1 MTSLVQPHLVPL
13 RAVRV
18 SGATHRE
25 RGRARGAQ
33 LGEAVLRT
41 SRAYADLFGR
51 LGIAGTDQDE
61 AAAASLEATR
71 AWAPE
76 VHEELEGVAEGAG
89 VDLLDVA
96 RTVARTEILTLAQ
109 LPVASECSTLAHV
122 PPASGD
128 AGPGGAV
135 SAQTWD
141 WYASFVGCWHL
152 HRVDPV
158 GDEVA
163 HAGFAEHGMTGKI
176 GLNAAGVGVHLNILQ
191 HRDDAPGGVPVH
203 VVLARLLTGAR
214 SVQDGLE
221 IVRSAA
227 TTSSSVITLTGTD
240 SVAMAELSPGR
251 VTVLQDEGWML
262 HTNHFLGLEEPV
274 RDPASTTFD
283 RFGHLQRATA
293 SAAPPASADDL
304 LPLVCVPPGPGSV
317 AVLPDPDAA
326 EHEQRATL
334 ATVRIDP
341 GARTVRLSPGIPQH
355 ADEVCLT
362 YQL

>member
-1 MTSLVQPHLVPL
+1 MTQLVQPHLVPL

-18 SGATHRE
+18 SGASHRE
-25 RGRARGAQ
+25 RGRARGTV
-33 LGEAVLRT
+33 LGEAVRRT
-41 SRAYADLFGR
+41 AQAYVDLFAR
-51 LGIAGTDQDE
+51 LGIAEGDQVE
-61 AAAASLEATR
+61 AAAASLAATR
-71 AWAPE
+71 DWAPE
-76 VHEELEGVAEGAG
+76 LHEELEGVAEGAG
-89 VDLLDVA
+89 VDLLDVG

-109 LPVASECSTLAHV
+109 LPVPGECSTVAHV
-122 PPASGD
+122 PG
-128 AGPGGAV
+128 AGEQAGGAV

-141 WYASFVGCWHL
+141 WYAGFVHCWHL

-163 HAGFAEHGMTGKI
+163 HAGIAEHGMTGKI

-191 HRDDAPGGVPVH
+191 HHDDAPGGVPVH
-203 VVLARLLTGAR
+203 VVLARLLTGAL

-262 HTNHFLGLEEPV
+262 HTNHFLGLDEPV
-274 RDPASTTFD
+274 RDPSSTTFD

-293 SAAPPASADDL
+293 SAAAPASADDL
-304 LPLVCVPPGPGSV
+304 LPLVCVPPGPGSI

-341 GARTVRLSPGIPQH
+341 GARTVRVSPGIPQH